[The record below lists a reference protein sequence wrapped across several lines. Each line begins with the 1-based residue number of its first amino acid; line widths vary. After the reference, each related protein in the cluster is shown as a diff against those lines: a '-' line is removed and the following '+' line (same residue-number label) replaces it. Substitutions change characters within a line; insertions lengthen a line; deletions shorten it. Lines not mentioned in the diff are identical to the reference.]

1 MLFEGGKGSLLHHL
15 CMTQDQI
22 GRNHLDMELIYALYN
37 SNDAWSQL
45 YLKGRS

>member
-1 MLFEGGKGSLLHHL
+1 MLFEGGKGSLLQHL

-37 SNDAWSQL
+37 KMHGHSL